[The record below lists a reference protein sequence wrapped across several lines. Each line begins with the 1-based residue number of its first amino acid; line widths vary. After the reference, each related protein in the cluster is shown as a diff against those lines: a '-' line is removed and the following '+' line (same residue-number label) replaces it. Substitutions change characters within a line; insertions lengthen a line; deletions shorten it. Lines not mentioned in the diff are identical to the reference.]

1 MTKGYQK
8 QTERK
13 KMIVGKK
20 IVGIEPV
27 GTRARGRPMSLVCPN
42 YKDQFEI
49 FNKFEYK
56 PMLLKEEAVKTKAK
70 SKQELTLEFTIYLS
84 LFTT

>member
-8 QTERK
+8 YMERK

-20 IVGIEPV
+20 VVGIGPA
-27 GTRARGRPMSLVCPN
+27 GTRTRGCPMFLACPN
-42 YKDQFEI
+42 CKDQFEI

-84 LFTT
+84 LSTA